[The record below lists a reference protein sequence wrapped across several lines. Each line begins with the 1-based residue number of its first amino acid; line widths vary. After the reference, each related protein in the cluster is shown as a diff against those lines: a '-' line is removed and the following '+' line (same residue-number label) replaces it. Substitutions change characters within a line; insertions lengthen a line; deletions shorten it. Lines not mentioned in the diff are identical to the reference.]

1 MDDVR
6 KVVLDAVSQRFSNNF
21 VADIAK
27 ADWMEIF
34 GSSRSSSFRD

>member
-6 KVVLDAVSQRFSNNF
+6 KVMLEAISQRFSNNF

-27 ADWMEIF
+27 ADWTEIF
-34 GSSRSSSFRD
+34 GSSRSNNFRN